1 MAKLRVYSPGVRVG
15 NWIEEL
21 NLEEEALRDFLQR
34 KERGELTVQKHGILR
49 HALLRPVSLSVTP
62 DGLLRF
68 GDTVQL
74 LSARGVTH
82 DPCDPCTPCAL
93 SIIADLSNITSHL
106 GDSTPALHGPC
117 QVGGARGME
126 PCVRNSFIITSVDE
140 TSDGEILRY
149 EQSFALRTTSG
160 SGGELYL
167 ASDHRTFQKCAKKS
181 RLQEVNLVQQ
191 LDFLCWWRPVYF
203 DPQERLEHEGF
214 PVQVNSKLLLSHCKT
229 NQCLAAMPEHTL
241 WTPFGRE
248 SEVAAH
254 TFLDSHKAEQVCNH
268 WIFMTAEPGEAPQAE
283 SSGSDRNQ
291 SETSTHTHTAE
302 DTHTRV

>member
-82 DPCDPCTPCAL
+82 DPCDPCTPCTL
-93 SIIADLSNITSHL
+93 SIIADLGNITSHL
-106 GDSTPALHGPC
+106 GDSTPALRGPC

-160 SGGELYL
+160 SGGE
-167 ASDHRTFQKCAKKS
+167 
-181 RLQEVNLVQQ
+181 
-191 LDFLCWWRPVYF
+191 
-203 DPQERLEHEGF
+203 
-214 PVQVNSKLLLSHCKT
+214 VNSKLLLSHCKT